1 MRSFLTSTLMIAALA
16 LGGSVHAQEASEG
29 TGEFDVGRSL
39 EPAVG
44 EPYERET
51 VGDWSVRCVRAGE
64 GEAER
69 CTLYQLLQN
78 DEGVSVAEFNL
89 FRLPEGGEIA
99 AGTTIVVPLET
110 FLPEQL
116 TIAVDGENARRYPY
130 RFCNRAGCIARVG
143 LTSEQVD
150 LLKQGANATL
160 RIVPAAA
167 PDTEVVLNLSL
178 DGFTAGFDAIAPV
191 APQE

>member
-1 MRSFLTSTLMIAALA
+1 
-16 LGGSVHAQEASEG
+16 
-29 TGEFDVGRSL
+29 
-39 EPAVG
+39 
-44 EPYERET
+44 
-51 VGDWSVRCVRAGE
+51 
-64 GEAER
+64 
-69 CTLYQLLQN
+69 LLQN